1 MKSKKNAYNKYL
13 IYFFKFNIT
22 LIILSSYLLKN
33 NNIPLIDKISVI
45 IPTYNRAN
53 SIISSI
59 KSVLS
64 QTYRNLELIVVDDC
78 SNDNTE
84 SLISNIKDNRL
95 LYIKLK
101 ERKGANYARN
111 IGISKATGKY
121 ISFQDSDDLYRI
133 NKLEKQYK
141 NLIKKKSDFD
151 FCKICLHFNSSN
163 KIVFPRKYHEKK
175 IKRNKIKEALC
186 NGNFISTQSIL
197 INATLIKRN
206 LFDINMPRFQDY
218 DLMLRIVPI
227 CKTSYTNIT
236 LADLYR
242 QKDSISHSDKKLKKA
257 CSIMLNKE
265 YNLTKTQKEELDKTL
280 LYWFSKQEIENL
292 TDQINTLNKANLEL
306 NEKYNEISTDY
317 NRVINKYLSLQEQY
331 TKLMNSKRIRL
342 LTKLMKLIGK

>member
-1 MKSKKNAYNKYL
+1 MKN
-13 IYFFKFNIT
+13 
-22 LIILSSYLLKN
+22 
-33 NNIPLIDKISVI
+33 DEKISVV
-45 IPTYNRAN
+45 IPTFNREKT
-53 SIISSI
+53 II
-59 KSVLS
+59 KSINSVLN
-64 QTYRNLELIVVDDC
+64 QTYKNIEVIVVDDY
-78 SNDNTE
+78 STDNTE
-84 SLISNIKDNRL
+84 KEIKKIKDKRL
-95 LYIKLK
+95 KYFKLP
-101 ERKGANYARN
+101 ENKGASYARN
-111 IGISKATGKY
+111 YGIEKSSGKY
-121 ISFQDSDDLYRI
+121 ISFQDSDDTFRKD
-133 NKLEKQYK
+133 KLEKQLE
-141 NLIKKKSDFD
+141 NLIKNNTDLD
-151 FCKICLHFNSSN
+151 FCKL
-163 KIVFPRKYHEKK
+163 KIHETKSDWFLPTKGQMYNLNRKKYIDE
-175 IKRNKIKEALC
+175 LC
-186 NGNFISTQSIL
+186 KGNFISTQAIL
-197 INATLIKRN
+197 IKKEILNNIK
-206 LFDINMPRFQDY
+206 FDITLPRFQDY

>member
-1 MKSKKNAYNKYL
+1 M
-13 IYFFKFNIT
+13 
-22 LIILSSYLLKN
+22 
-33 NNIPLIDKISVI
+33 
-45 IPTYNRAN
+45 
-53 SIISSI
+53 
-59 KSVLS
+59 
-64 QTYRNLELIVVDDC
+64 
-78 SNDNTE
+78 
-84 SLISNIKDNRL
+84 
-95 LYIKLK
+95 K

-218 DLMLRIVPI
+218 DLILRIAPI
-227 CKTSYTNIT
+227 SNISYTHEI
-236 LADLYR
+236 LVDLFR
-242 QKDSISHSDKKLKKA
+242 KEDSISNNLNFFNKSLSLLSLKK
-257 CSIMLNKE
+257 
-265 YNLTKTQKEELDKTL
+265 YNIKCNNNNFL
-280 LYWFSKQEIENL
+280 LSHFK
-292 TDQINTLNKANLEL
+292 
-306 NEKYNEISTDY
+306 
-317 NRVINKYLSLQEQY
+317 
-331 TKLMNSKRIRL
+331 
-342 LTKLMKLIGK
+342 

>member
-1 MKSKKNAYNKYL
+1 MKSKKNKYNKYL
-13 IYFFKFNIT
+13 IYIFKFNIT
-22 LIILSSYLLKN
+22 LIILSSYSILNN

-111 IGISKATGKY
+111 IGISKAKGKY

-218 DLMLRIVPI
+218 DLILRIAPI
-227 CKTSYTNIT
+227 SNISYTHEI
-236 LADLYR
+236 LVDLFR
-242 QKDSISHSDKKLKKA
+242 KEDSISNNLNFFNKSLSLLSLKK
-257 CSIMLNKE
+257 
-265 YNLTKTQKEELDKTL
+265 YNIKCNNNSFL
-280 LYWFSKQEIENL
+280 LSHFK
-292 TDQINTLNKANLEL
+292 
-306 NEKYNEISTDY
+306 
-317 NRVINKYLSLQEQY
+317 
-331 TKLMNSKRIRL
+331 
-342 LTKLMKLIGK
+342 